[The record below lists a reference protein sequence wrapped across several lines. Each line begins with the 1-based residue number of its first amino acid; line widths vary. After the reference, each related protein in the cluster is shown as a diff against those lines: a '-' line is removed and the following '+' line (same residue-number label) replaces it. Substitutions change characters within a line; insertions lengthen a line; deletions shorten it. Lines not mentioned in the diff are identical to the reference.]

1 MPDDEAANGRMRAG
15 MNRRRALQC
24 LSGGALALSLG
35 AAGCVQETDDGSDG
49 DGDGGDATDGD
60 DGEDGSDGDESGD
73 GASTDGGD
81 IGTVT
86 VGVLVPESGPSAPLG
101 GAQRQGAELGVA
113 FVNDSDAFDFEIE
126 PVYEDTQ
133 TDPPTGRSKAEKVVA
148 EDGASYI
155 VGALE
160 SSVGL
165 AVADFAGRE
174 DALYLSGAAAVE
186 ITGEEC
192 NANTFRYESNAA
204 QHMAG
209 LTDFAAR
216 ELGTKWWLHSTDEA
230 YGQSAFEQIDRRIE
244 AQNLDVDIVGRTA
257 PDFGT
262 ENYGPQ
268 ISQIGNSEAEVL
280 AIPETGA
287 DLINFMKQAES
298 AGLTEEIDIIG
309 TALFAQVSRA
319 ALGETAIGTYSSVLY
334 NHQLETGDNPEF
346 VAAYRDEYDV
356 PPGNFARV
364 GYELVRS
371 VARGV
376 QAAGTEDP
384 GQVGDALEDLEM
396 TTVLGDTAYRACDHQ
411 AVNPVWTGRIV
422 AADEGSEVE
431 LLDKVEGPDTVR
443 PCEETGCTL

>member
-1 MPDDEAANGRMRAG
+1 MPTDESTNGAASRDGTT
-15 MNRRRALQC
+15 RRRALQY
-24 LSGGALALSLG
+24 LSGGTLAASLG
-35 AAGCVQETDDGSDG
+35 VAGCVQEADDG
-49 DGDGGDATDGD
+49 GDGGGD
-60 DGEDGSDGDESGD
+60 DGGDDGDSSDADGSGDDGT
-73 GASTDGGD
+73 STDGGST

-101 GAQRQGAELGVA
+101 QAQRQGAERGVA

-133 TDPPTGRSKAEKVVA
+133 TDPPTGRQQAEKVVE
-148 EDGASYI
+148 EDGAGFV

-165 AVADFAGRE
+165 AVADFASGG
-174 DALYLSGAAAVE
+174 DLVYMSGAAAVE
-186 ITGEEC
+186 ITGEDC
-192 NANTFRYESNAA
+192 NASTFRYESNAA

-209 LTDFAAR
+209 LTGFAAR

-230 YGQSAFEQIDRRIE
+230 YGQSAFEQIERRID
-244 AQNLDVDIVGRTA
+244 AQGLDVEVVGRTM

-268 ISQIGNSEAEVL
+268 ISQISNSEAEVL

-298 AGLTEEIDIIG
+298 AGLKDEVEIIG

-319 ALGETAIGTYSSVLY
+319 ALGATAVGTYSSVLY
-334 NHQLETGDNPEF
+334 NHQLETGDNRQF
-346 VAAYRDEYDV
+346 VDAYAGEYDA

-371 VARGV
+371 AARGI
-376 QAAGTEDP
+376 QAAGTSDP
-384 GQVGDALEDLEM
+384 GEVGSALEDLQM
-396 TTVLGDTAYRACDHQ
+396 TTVLGETSYRACDHQ
-411 AVNPVWTGRIV
+411 AVNPVWTGRI
-422 AADEGSEVE
+422 AEADEGTAVE
-431 LLDKVEGPDTVR
+431 LIEKVEGPDTVR
-443 PCEETGCTL
+443 PCEETGCSL